1 MKGMIEDLQNYPL
14 HEIEKGFVEWRRS
27 SPKIPTIA
35 DIKNIIDANMRWDRR
50 MAELAKPNERS
61 PDVNDFKNLTD
72 DEKTNLDSFIA
83 QTLKNL
89 RYSAGHRAAVD
100 S

>member
-1 MKGMIEDLQNYPL
+1 MIEDLQGYPL

-50 MAELAKPNERS
+50 MAELARPNQRS
-61 PDVNDFKNLTD
+61 PNVNDFKTLTD
-72 DEKTNLDSFIA
+72 DEKINLDRFIKE
-83 QTLKNL
+83 TLENL
-89 RYSAGHRAAVD
+89 PYPAGHMVAVD
-100 S
+100 R